1 MAKPIVDQVL
11 KEMTER
17 YAEQIIRLV
26 FPGEKFQVVFSKLD
40 KELTI
45 KTRLTD
51 RVIMLDT
58 AGGKRLL
65 HLEFQ
70 LRYNRKIPERLF
82 VYSGALTA
90 KYQMK
95 VASFLF
101 LIKPSQTVGDF
112 GVYSSD
118 LFGKTTNEFS
128 FPVIHLWKLREAILS
143 GDKRYRIFAS
153 LLLEIEPKPDVGVLR
168 QVRDIINLETNAQRR
183 AEYFSFAI
191 PIARRHF
198 GLAVIQSIFKEADM
212 INIEWEKIPHF
223 GDAIKAKKKEARQEG
238 RQEALQEML
247 IEILNAQFGHVPGRT
262 VRAIQSIQEP
272 RKLKS
277 LARKSLKAESL
288 AEVQKLLAASKTKVD
303 GRNGKKQ
310 LANLQK

>member
-1 MAKPIVDQVL
+1 VAKPIVDQVL

-26 FPGEKFQVVFSKLD
+26 FPREKFHVVFSKLD

-45 KTRLTD
+45 KTRLSD
-51 RVIMLDT
+51 RVIMIKT
-58 AGGKRLL
+58 AGGKRLI

-70 LRYNRKIPERLF
+70 LRFKRKVPERLF

-101 LIKPSQTVGDF
+101 LIKPSKKIGDF
-112 GVYSSD
+112 GVYDSD

-128 FPVIHLWKLREAILS
+128 FPVIHLSKLREAILS

-153 LLLEIEPKPDVGVLR
+153 LLFEIEPKPSVVLLR
-168 QVRDIINLETNAQRR
+168 KVRNIINLEPNAQRR
-183 AEYFSFAI
+183 AEYLGFAI
-191 PIARRHF
+191 PIARRHL
-198 GLAVIQSIFKEADM
+198 GLAIIQSIFKEADM

-223 GDAIKAKKKEARQEG
+223 GDALKAKNKEARQEG

-247 IEILNAQFGHVPGRT
+247 IEILSAQFGHVPGRT
-262 VRAIQSIQEP
+262 VRAIQAIQEP
-272 RKLKS
+272 RKLKA
-277 LARKSLKAESL
+277 LARKSLKAGSL
-288 AEVQKLLAASKTKVD
+288 AEMHKLLSASKTKVD

-310 LANLQK
+310 TVH